1 MGMQYGE
8 YCLVDPLV
16 YDIVDRLND
25 THSRFSISQRPIP
38 PGWQRSERSIW
49 VALRP
54 LGGEL
59 PAQGWKIHISGTLD
73 NAEAVLGIVWDFC
86 LKNKVALK
94 FIRSSELLAVN
105 NAKYASRASSGK
117 LVTLY
122 PVNEAQL
129 EFILTELGSLLE
141 GYESPYILSDL
152 RWGSG
157 PLYVRYGAFLERYYR
172 DEKGDPVPAIAGP
185 DGSLVPD
192 VRSPVFRVPP
202 WAEIPHFLAAQIADR
217 VNGDD
222 QDEADFPYR
231 IEKALHFS
239 NGGGVYLAEHP
250 RTGQRVVIREA
261 RPFAGLDASG
271 ADAVAR
277 LRRERRILEGLTGV
291 DFAPNFVDYFTYWE
305 HEFLV
310 EEYVEGTLL
319 QQCVVERHPL
329 ILHQPSA
336 SELAEYTAWALKIL
350 NQVEQA
356 LDALHRRGIL
366 YGDLHWHNVLVKP
379 DGGVVLVD
387 FEVATYLN
395 EGGSPGL
402 GAPGFASSTVR
413 SGLGVDD
420 YALACL
426 QLAMFLPLTFL
437 LDKDP
442 TKAVTLVRGLEE
454 RFPVPGRFGKQI
466 LRRLG
471 VHADGNG
478 HVPLSAP
485 RMLFDA
491 DMPDWDAVQ
500 TSIIE
505 GILASATPD
514 RTDRLFPGD
523 IEQFRSGGFPLAY
536 GAAGVLYALDTVG
549 VNIDPRYTDW
559 LIEATR
565 TALFPSVGL
574 YNGLHGVAYVLCK
587 LGLRDEALTIL
598 DRALVLSDEV
608 RTVDLFGGQSGI
620 ALNLLYFAHVTG
632 DQTLRDIAFRKAEQ
646 LTHALKNA
654 TESDAILKLPD
665 RPGLMHGFAGPALLF
680 IHLYE
685 QTNDE
690 AFLEFAARALKRD
703 LAHCE
708 MTRDGT
714 LQVQDAPRVV
724 AYLATGSAGIGVVL
738 HRYLRHRRDDEFAE
752 KQAYIQRACQVEFT
766 LESGLFRGRAGFIA
780 YLCHTGFS
788 AHDPIIK
795 RHLRR
800 LAWHAMPYRGHLGFP
815 GEYLLR
821 LSMDLA
827 TGSAGVML
835 GLHMALRELRAF
847 LPFLDSPVE
856 RRL

>member
-1 MGMQYGE
+1 MGIEYGE
-8 YCLVDPLV
+8 YCLADPFV
-16 YDIVDRLND
+16 YDVVTRLDD
-25 THSRFSISQRPIP
+25 THSRVSVSHRPIP
-38 PGWQRSERSIW
+38 TGWQRSERYIW
-49 VALRP
+49 VGLRP
-54 LGGEL
+54 LGVEL
-59 PAQGWKIHISGTLD
+59 PAQGWKIHISCTPD
-73 NAEAVLGIVWDFC
+73 NAEDVLGIAWDFC
-86 LKNKVALK
+86 LKNKVAFK
-94 FIRSSELLAVN
+94 FIRSSEMLVLN
-105 NAKYASRASSGK
+105 NAKDASRASSGK
-117 LVTLY
+117 VITLY

-129 EFILTELGSLLE
+129 EFILTELGSSLE
-141 GYESPYILSDL
+141 GYEGPYILSDL

-157 PLYVRYGAFLERYYR
+157 PLYVRYGGFLERYHR
-172 DEKGDPVPAIAGP
+172 NEKGDPVPAIEGP
-185 DGSLVPD
+185 DGELVPD

-202 WAEIPHFLAAQIADR
+202 WAEIPDFLAAQIADR
-217 VNGDD
+217 ANGDAV
-222 QDEADFPYR
+222 DEADFPYR

-239 NGGGVYLAEHP
+239 NGGGVYLAENP
-250 RTGQRVVIREA
+250 STGQRVVVREA
-261 RPFAGLDASG
+261 RPLAGLDSNG
-271 ADAVAR
+271 ADAVTR
-277 LRRERRILEGLTGV
+277 LRRERIVLERLTGV
-291 DFAPNFVDYFTYWE
+291 EFAPNFVDYFTYWE
-305 HEFLV
+305 HHFLV
-310 EEYVEGTLL
+310 EEYVEGKIL
-319 QQCVVERHPL
+319 QQCIVERHPL
-329 ILHQPSA
+329 ILHQPSE
-336 SELAEYTAWALKIL
+336 SEFAEYTEWALKIL
-350 NQVEQA
+350 DQVEQA

-387 FEVATYLN
+387 FEVATYLD
-395 EGGSPGL
+395 EGSSPGL
-402 GAPGFASSTVR
+402 GAHGFVSSTAR
-413 SGLGVDD
+413 TGLSVDD

-426 QLAMFLPLTFL
+426 HLAMFLPLMFL

-454 RFPVPGRFGKQI
+454 RFPVPRSFGRQI

-471 VHADGNG
+471 VHADDDG
-478 HVPLSAP
+478 HVPLSEP
-485 RMLFDA
+485 SMLFDA
-491 DMPDWDAVQ
+491 DVPDWDAVR
-500 TSIIE
+500 TSIIA

-523 IEQFRSGGFPLAY
+523 IEQFRYGGFTLAH

-549 VNIDPRYTDW
+549 FNIDPLYTDW

-565 TALFPSVGL
+565 NALFPSVGL

-587 LGLRDEALTIL
+587 LGLRDESLTIL
-598 DRALVLSDEV
+598 DRALELSDDV

-620 ALNLLYFAHVTG
+620 ALNLLYFAYVTG
-632 DQTLRDIAFRKAEQ
+632 DQALRDIALRKVEQ
-646 LTHALKNA
+646 LIDALENS
-654 TESDAILKLPD
+654 TESDAILKAPD
-665 RPGLMHGFAGPALLF
+665 RPGLMHGFSGPALLF

-690 AFLEFAARALKRD
+690 AFLEFAASALRRD
-703 LAHCE
+703 LSHCK
-708 MTRDGT
+708 MTPDGT

-724 AYLATGSAGIGVVL
+724 AYLATGSAGIGMVL

-752 KQAYIQRACQVEFT
+752 KQEYIKRACQAEFC
-766 LESGLFRGRAGFIA
+766 LEPGLFRGRAGFIA

-835 GLHMALRELRAF
+835 ALYTALREPGAF

-856 RRL
+856 RLL